1 MIIPVPT
8 DMEIISTEGLITLA
22 INSSYYVF
30 NKRHCHL
37 IYLLT
42 PEYQAAARLVLT
54 TTSTGTRSA
63 RALLEDLK
71 IMLNLIFTKLYNTM
85 GDYKNL
91 THFSVSKSLEK
102 YYLNN
107 YQKI

>member
-1 MIIPVPT
+1 
-8 DMEIISTEGLITLA
+8 
-22 INSSYYVF
+22 
-30 NKRHCHL
+30 
-37 IYLLT
+37 
-42 PEYQAAARLVLT
+42 
-54 TTSTGTRSA
+54 
-63 RALLEDLK
+63 
-71 IMLNLIFTKLYNTM
+71 MLNLIFTKLYNTM